1 MTLRCQIPLIAM
13 SASYSLVK
21 ASLFA
26 CALGLAACS
35 SEQATT
41 RVDSRPGVNLTRY
54 KTYNFMDETAR
65 NDSAFINSGSN
76 IFDLKRAVTREMEAR
91 GFQKAD
97 QPDLWVNIGLVT
109 ETRTQTRQ
117 ANYQTDGAPYYIGQR
132 NYHWQAGDIPVGQY
146 QEGTATIDLVDAAR
160 KELVWQGTSSAILSR
175 KPTRAA
181 KQIDEGVAEIF
192 SKFPVPAR

>member
-1 MTLRCQIPLIAM
+1 M
-13 SASYSLVK
+13 S
-21 ASLFA
+21 SLFKA
-26 CALGLAACS
+26 LNKPFLAMFLGLAACT

-41 RVDSRPGVNLTRY
+41 QVDSRPGVNLARY
-54 KTYNFMDETAR
+54 HTYNFMDAVAR
-65 NDSAFINSGSN
+65 NDSAFVNSGSN

-109 ETRTQTRQ
+109 QTRTQTRE

-160 KELVWQGTSSAILSR
+160 KELVWQGVTSAILSR
-175 KPTRAA
+175 TPTKAA
-181 KQIDEGVAEIF
+181 KQIDKGVADVF
-192 SKFPVPAR
+192 ARFPVPAR